1 MSKGEIREFIAS
13 SEIFSDFTVEISL
26 YNVETLDD
34 IIEIF
39 VNNLRECLKK
49 NNLRNLIEILD
60 KKKFHIHG
68 KTIEM
73 ILISRDTESFF
84 ICDHE

>member
-13 SEIFSDFTVEISL
+13 SEIFSDFTVEISF
-26 YNVETLDD
+26 YNVQKLD
-34 IIEIF
+34 E
-39 VNNLRECLKK
+39 
-49 NNLRNLIEILD
+49 
-60 KKKFHIHG
+60 KKFHIHG